1 MIKIPCMKF
10 SELIT
15 LIKYYIK
22 MFVVWKDTGEIGR
35 QHVRYST
42 EKWLNKCSRLLSGFA
57 WGMSSY
63 DLSDFLYLLNFL

>member
-1 MIKIPCMKF
+1 
-10 SELIT
+10 
-15 LIKYYIK
+15 

-57 WGMSSY
+57 WGMSFY